1 MKARRLVLGI
11 LGCAAISMA
20 AAPSAQAATIFDL
33 LPPEIASLIPS
44 GSADAVNPLLPPA
57 PAAPAAPAPAPQ
69 VAPAPQAA
77 PAPQVAPAPQAPA
90 PRAGYKNC
98 TEARNAGAA
107 PIYRGQDGYASH
119 LDRDNDGIACE

>member
-1 MKARRLVLGI
+1 MNARRAALTIFGS
-11 LGCAAISMA
+11 AAIALA
-20 AAPSAQAATIFDL
+20 ATPTAQASTVFDF
-33 LPPEIASLIPS
+33 LPPEIAALIPS

-77 PAPQVAPAPQAPA
+77 PAPQLAPAPPAPA

-98 TEARNAGAA
+98 TEARNAGVT
-107 PIYRGQDGYASH
+107 PIYRGQDGYAPH

>member
-1 MKARRLVLGI
+1 M
-11 LGCAAISMA
+11 
-20 AAPSAQAATIFDL
+20 
-33 LPPEIASLIPS
+33 
-44 GSADAVNPLLPPA
+44 NPLLPPA

>member
-1 MKARRLVLGI
+1 MKARRLVLSV

-20 AAPSAQAATIFDL
+20 AAPSAQAATIFDF

-44 GSADAVNPLLPPA
+44 GSADAVNPLLPPT
-57 PAAPAAPAPAPQ
+57 PAAPAAP
-69 VAPAPQAA
+69 A

-98 TEARNAGAA
+98 TEARNAGVT
-107 PIYRGQDGYASH
+107 PIYRGQDGYAPH

>member
-1 MKARRLVLGI
+1 MTQRIIAPQQLSDWLLFSSHRMDRPSWHFPTILWKPYPTLNEVSMKARRLILGV

-20 AAPSAQAATIFDL
+20 AAPSAQAATIFDF

-69 VAPAPQAA
+69 VAP
-77 PAPQVAPAPQAPA
+77 
-90 PRAGYKNC
+90 
-98 TEARNAGAA
+98 
-107 PIYRGQDGYASH
+107 
-119 LDRDNDGIACE
+119 

>member
-1 MKARRLVLGI
+1 MNARRAALTIFGS
-11 LGCAAISMA
+11 AAIALA
-20 AAPSAQAATIFDL
+20 ATPTAQASTVFDF
-33 LPPEIASLIPS
+33 LPPEIAALIPS

-57 PAAPAAPAPAPQ
+57 PAAPAAPAPAPP

-77 PAPQVAPAPQAPA
+77 PAPQVAPAPPAPA

-98 TEARNAGAA
+98 TEARNAGVT
-107 PIYRGQDGYASH
+107 PIYRGQDGYAPH

>member
-1 MKARRLVLGI
+1 MNARRAALTIFGS
-11 LGCAAISMA
+11 AAIALA
-20 AAPSAQAATIFDL
+20 ATPTAQASTVFDF
-33 LPPEIASLIPS
+33 LPPEIAALIPS

-77 PAPQVAPAPQAPA
+77 PAPQVAPAPPAPA

-98 TEARNAGAA
+98 TEARNAGVT
-107 PIYRGQDGYASH
+107 PIYRGQDGYAPH

>member
-1 MKARRLVLGI
+1 MKARRIFLGV
-11 LGCAAISMA
+11 LGCATISMA
-20 AAPSAQAATIFDL
+20 ATPSAQAATIFDF

-77 PAPQVAPAPQAPA
+77 PAPPAPT

-98 TEARNAGAA
+98 TEARNAGVT